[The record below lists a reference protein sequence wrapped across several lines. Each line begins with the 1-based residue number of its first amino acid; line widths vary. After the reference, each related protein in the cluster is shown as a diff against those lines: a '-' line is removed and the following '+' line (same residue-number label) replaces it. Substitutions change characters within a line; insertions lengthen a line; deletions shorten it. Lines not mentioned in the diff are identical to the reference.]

1 MARPSQLFADDLG
14 VGYAFRGQEKALT
27 EERFRQFA
35 AMTGDAH
42 PIHYDAAYAATT
54 RFGRPIAHGL
64 LLTSLTALGATEM
77 SASLEDSMIAMIEQ
91 RWQFKSP
98 AFVGDSVVAEY
109 AVAENKSTRDNRSAK
124 ITIAVTLRNQA
135 GAAVLEGCHIYL
147 IRRRPSGQASG

>member
-1 MARPSQLFADDLG
+1 MARPGQLFADDLA
-14 VGYAFRGQEKALT
+14 VGTTFRGEAKALT

-64 LLTSLTALGATEM
+64 LLTSLTALGATAM

-98 AFVGDSVVAEY
+98 AFVGDTVVAEY
-109 AVAENKSTRDNRSAK
+109 AVAENHPTSDGRSAK
-124 ITIAVTLRNQA
+124 ITLAVALRNQA
-135 GAAVLEGCHIYL
+135 GAVVLEGCHVYL
-147 IRRRPSGQASG
+147 IRRRPSGQAPG